1 MPTREPDDDIH
12 GHADYAETVPE
23 GTWAPDTLGRGF
35 AYTNLHHG
43 RDPEAEEAGVDG
55 EAELVSTLLRYRPEH
70 EFFELPRWPFTR
82 RRPRTAVLYLH
93 GWSDYF
99 YNVEIA
105 EFWEGLGARFYALD
119 LRRYGRSL
127 RSWQTP
133 GFTSDLAEYDD
144 DLESALRVIRADLG
158 DVERIILAGHSTGGL
173 IASLWADRN
182 PGRVDALVLNSPWLE
197 TQGSWVV
204 RLAAAGIV
212 DRVARRRPKALVP
225 LPDVD
230 YYWQSLSNQ
239 AYGQWELHP
248 LWRPRFAFPIRAG
261 WMAAVLEGHAR
272 VAAGLNIRVPVL
284 VLTSDHTVITTRFTP
299 EHLEGDAVIE
309 VDVTR
314 QRALRLGLEVT
325 VVAVPDA
332 THDLFASKPDPRA
345 AAYAAIRR
353 WATGYASGLSAPD

>member
-1 MPTREPDDDIH
+1 MPTREPDDTIP

-23 GTWAPDTLGRGF
+23 GIWAPDILGRGF

-43 RDPEAEEAGVDG
+43 RDPEADDAGVDG
-55 EAELVSTLLRYRPEH
+55 DADLVSTLLRYRPEH
-70 EFFELPRWPFTR
+70 DFFEFPRWPFAR

-99 YNVEIA
+99 YNVEVA

-127 RSWQTP
+127 RPWQTP

-173 IASLWADRN
+173 IASLWVDRN
-182 PGRVDALVLNSPWLE
+182 PSRVDALVLNSPWLE

-239 AYGQWELHP
+239 AYGQWDLHP

-272 VAAGLNIRVPVL
+272 VAAGLDIRVPVL

-332 THDLFASKPDPRA
+332 THDLFASKPVPRA